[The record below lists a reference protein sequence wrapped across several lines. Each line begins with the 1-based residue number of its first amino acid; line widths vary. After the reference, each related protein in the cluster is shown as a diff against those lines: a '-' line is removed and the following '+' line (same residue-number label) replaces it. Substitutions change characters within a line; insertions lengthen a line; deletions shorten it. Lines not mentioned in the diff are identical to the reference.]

1 MAIHAKDRTTRRT
14 TITPKLAA
22 NLLKLNYGKQRSLK
36 TWKLA
41 SYAKAIKDGRMH
53 LEPIRIAYVKALRQD
68 KLYDG
73 QHRLKAAYDAGLEFE
88 AIVVRDVVD
97 TEIDLLELN
106 RWVDQG
112 TKRSPNDNTRYW
124 VEAKI
129 LAGEFNGHEYSRTI
143 ISAIRAALAW
153 RTWVSP
159 RAHSQNEAVD
169 LLDEYADLRDSVLE
183 LMESMNNPPHL
194 ARVAVIA
201 AMMDT
206 LEVSPKAA
214 KVYWYK
220 VGTLDNLPK
229 NSIEAKLGK
238 YLIGKRILDR
248 GTNKTPDFYKKC
260 IGDWNRAHP
269 EAKIKIKAVSKMRCV
284 KETPKGK

>member
-1 MAIHAKDRTTRRT
+1 MTIHTKERTTRRT

-22 NLLKLNYGKQRSLK
+22 SLFKINYGKQRSIK
-36 TWKLA
+36 RWKLP

-53 LEPIRIAYVKALRQD
+53 LEAIRIAYVKELRQD
-68 KLYDG
+68 KLFDG
-73 QHRLKAAYDAGLEFE
+73 QHRILAAIEYGLEFE
-88 AIVVRDVVD
+88 AYIIRDVVD

-106 RWVDQG
+106 RCIDQG
-112 TKRSPNDNTRYW
+112 IKRSPNDNTRYW

-143 ISAIRAALAW
+143 ISAVRSALAW
-153 RTWVSP
+153 RTWVNP

-169 LLDEYADLRDSVLE
+169 LLDKYADLRDSVLE

-206 LEVSPKAA
+206 LEVSPEAA
-214 KVYWYK
+214 KVFWYK
-220 VGTLDNLPK
+220 VGTLDNVPK
-229 NSIEAKLGK
+229 SSIEARLGK
-238 YLIGKRILDR
+238 YLIGRRINDR
-248 GTNKTPDFYKKC
+248 GTNRTPDFYKRC
-260 IGDWNRAHP
+260 IGDWNKAHP
-269 EAKIKIKAVSKMRCV
+269 ETKIKIKAVSKMRCV
-284 KETPKGK
+284 KEDPKAK